1 MNRVLKIVL
10 NILIVIASLVL
21 LVSVVE
27 LVSSIKYANREQED
41 PAETYAGI
49 FDYLLDKR
57 SYGEVVDDYHFQRRK
72 TFDPAPGYENLFR
85 VGAYGHDAFMAR
97 VFDEMGDEP
106 RASACRE
113 RMRSLRGEMGDYA
126 FTADEI
132 DERITKAP

>member
-1 MNRVLKIVL
+1 MNKALKIVL
-10 NILIVIASLVL
+10 NILIVIASLVF

-57 SYGEVVDDYHFQRRK
+57 SYGEVVGDYHFQRRE
-72 TFDPAPGYENLFR
+72 TFDPAPGYENLFL
-85 VGAYGHDAFMAR
+85 VGEYGHDAFMAR
-97 VFDEMGDEP
+97 VFEEMGDGT

-113 RMRSLRGEMGDYA
+113 RMQSLRGELGDYA

-132 DERITKAP
+132 DEMITKAP